1 MIPGILRVLLISTIG
16 TIGFILFGLL
26 TAYSSYDYFKRK
38 NFGLSASMAM
48 FALINFALACFWGY
62 RIVTIYIPALL

>member
-1 MIPGILRVLLISTIG
+1 MIPGILQVLLISAIG

-26 TAYSSYDYFKRK
+26 TTYVSYDYFKRK